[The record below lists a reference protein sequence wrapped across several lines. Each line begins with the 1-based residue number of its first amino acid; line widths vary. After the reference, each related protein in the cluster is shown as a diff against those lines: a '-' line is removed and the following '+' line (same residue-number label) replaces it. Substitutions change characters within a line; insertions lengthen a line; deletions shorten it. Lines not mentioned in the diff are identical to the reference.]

1 MVLCWKI
8 IEELYMKSIIITGA
22 SAGFGESAARK
33 LHAEG
38 NSVLLLARREDK
50 LKKITD
56 ELGENAQYY
65 VIDVSNRKEVEVL
78 FNNLPIEFESADVI
92 INNAGLALGAG
103 KAPDVDLDDW
113 DTMVDTNNKGLMY
126 ISYFATKIMKPLKKG
141 QIINIGSVSGETPYP
156 GGNVYGATKAFVRHL
171 SRNLRI
177 DLHGLNIRVCN
188 IEPGAVSESEFS
200 NVRFKGDDKK
210 ADSVYEGWDSL
221 TSSDIA
227 DAIVWT
233 INLPERVNVDNIEIM
248 PTAQTAAG
256 LQIAK
261 DQ

>member
-1 MVLCWKI
+1 
-8 IEELYMKSIIITGA
+8 MKTIIITGA
-22 SAGFGESAARK
+22 SAGFGESVARK
-33 LHAEG
+33 LHSEG
-38 NSVLLLARREDK
+38 NKVLLLARREEK
-50 LKKITD
+50 LKAIVD
-56 ELGENAQYY
+56 ELGDDAIYKA
-65 VIDVSNRKEVEVL
+65 VDVSKRQEVEQF
-78 FNNLPIEFESADVI
+78 FNNLPVGFEAPDVVV
-92 INNAGLALGAG
+92 NNAGLALGAG

-141 QIINIGSVSGETPYP
+141 QIINVGSVSGETPYP

-210 ADSVYEGWDSL
+210 AASVYEGWDSL

-233 INLPERVNVDNIEIM
+233 INLPERVNIDNIEIM

-261 DQ
+261 K

>member
-1 MVLCWKI
+1 
-8 IEELYMKSIIITGA
+8 MKSIIITGA

-38 NSVLLLARREDK
+38 NDVLLLARREDK

-65 VIDVSNRKEVEVL
+65 VIDVSNREEVETL
-78 FNNLPIEFESADVI
+78 FSNLPA
-92 INNAGLALGAG
+92 
-103 KAPDVDLDDW
+103 DW

-210 ADSVYEGWDSL
+210 AASVYEGWDSL

-233 INLPERVNVDNIEIM
+233 INLPERVNIDNIEIM

>member
-1 MVLCWKI
+1 
-8 IEELYMKSIIITGA
+8 MKSIIITGA

-38 NSVLLLARREDK
+38 NDVLLLARREDK

-65 VIDVSNRKEVEVL
+65 VIDVSNREEVETL
-78 FNNLPIEFESADVI
+78 FSNLPAGFESADVI
-92 INNAGLALGAG
+92 INNAGLA
-103 KAPDVDLDDW
+103 LDDW

-233 INLPERVNVDNIEIM
+233 INLPERVNIDNIEIM